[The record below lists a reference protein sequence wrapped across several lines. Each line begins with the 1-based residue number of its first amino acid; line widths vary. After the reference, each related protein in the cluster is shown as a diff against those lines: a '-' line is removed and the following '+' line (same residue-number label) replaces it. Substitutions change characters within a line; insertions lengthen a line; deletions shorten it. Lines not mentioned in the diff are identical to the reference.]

1 MTGLQSASPAAPER
15 PWGRAC
21 AEGGPLGLNS
31 GFSVQVGSPSR
42 PSIFLFPLGT
52 EARGSREGSLTR
64 DLHVLGQALRQELGE
79 RGDTPFPLAQN
90 TQYLALSLGMHKPP
104 PAGADSPLCLPVV
117 SFNNGPCVHL
127 SPFE

>member
-1 MTGLQSASPAAPER
+1 MGLQYASPTAPEGLR
-15 PWGRAC
+15 GRAC
-21 AEGGPLGLNS
+21 AEGGPLELNS

-52 EARGSREGSLTR
+52 EVHGNREGSLIR
-64 DLHVLGQALRQELGE
+64 DLHILGQALRQELGE
-79 RGDTPFPLAQN
+79 RGETPFPLAQN
-90 TQYLALSLGMHKPP
+90 TQYLALSLATHKPP

-117 SFNNGPCVHL
+117 SFNNGPYVHL